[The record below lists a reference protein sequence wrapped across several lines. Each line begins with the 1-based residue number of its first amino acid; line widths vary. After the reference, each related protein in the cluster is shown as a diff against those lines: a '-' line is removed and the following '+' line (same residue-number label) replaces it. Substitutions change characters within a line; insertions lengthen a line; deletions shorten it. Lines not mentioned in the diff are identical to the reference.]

1 MPFEPL
7 LRELDQRLHSLLA
20 NPALTAGDGLLSIC
34 LAVPLPLST
43 DAVDNCSDCLYWS
56 QPSQQHH
63 RLGAGRILLAA
74 PAGSERFEQLEQTR
88 KTLQKRWRVLDPDR
102 TGTVNAVFCG
112 FAADACDTRT
122 RAGLVN
128 SLLFIPEV
136 LLEQQDGSSRLVV
149 SCRTGSA
156 CDPATVIDNWLY
168 RLRRLLGTPADDR
181 PGNPSNGHLQP
192 IPVPDDR
199 DDWMER
205 VRQALA
211 AIDSGHLSKIVLS
224 RRLPVEL
231 PARFRL
237 RNTLAWL
244 APRYPH
250 CTLFALRQGGQT
262 LVGVSPE
269 NLLTL
274 ERQRLRVDAVG
285 GTSQRGADPQR
296 DQQLADALVH
306 TGKTLHEHRL
316 VVEDIIRQL
325 QPYCRGLVYPQQPS
339 VLKLPSVQ
347 HLHSLI
353 SGQTTTGTSV
363 LQLAAQLHPTA
374 ATGGLPRSA
383 ALDWLREHGE
393 QQRGWYTGALGWL
406 DADGDGELAVIL
418 RCAVLGQHQ
427 AMLYAGAGI
436 VAGSDP
442 QQEFI
447 ETEWKLQ
454 TMVSALQAGGGKTQR
469 PLKKRTDTGQAS

>member
-1 MPFEPL
+1 MPFELL
-7 LRELDQRLHSLLA
+7 LRELDQRLHNLLA
-20 NPALTAGDGLLSIC
+20 DPALTAGDGLLSIC
-34 LAVPLPLST
+34 LAIPLQLST

-63 RLGAGRILLAA
+63 RLGAGRIPLAA
-74 PAGSERFEQLEQTR
+74 PAGSERFEQLEQAR
-88 KTLQKRWRVLDPDR
+88 KTLQKHWRVLDPDR
-102 TGTVNAVFCG
+102 TGTINALFCG
-112 FAADACDTRT
+112 FAADACDTHT
-122 RAGLVN
+122 PAGLAN

-136 LLEQQDGSSRLVV
+136 LLEQHAGSSRLVV

-156 CDPATVIDNWLY
+156 CDPSTLIDNWLY
-168 RLRRLLGTPADDR
+168 RLRRLLGTPAEDR
-181 PGNPSNGHLQP
+181 PGNHRNGHPQP
-192 IPVPDDR
+192 ISVPVDHE
-199 DDWMER
+199 DWIER

-211 AIDSGHLSKIVLS
+211 AIDRGYLSKIVLS
-224 RRLPVEL
+224 RRLPLEL
-231 PARFRL
+231 PAGFRL

-274 ERQRLRVDAVG
+274 QRQRLRVDAVG
-285 GTSQRGADPQR
+285 GSSERSGDPQR
-296 DQQLADALVH
+296 DRQLADALVH
-306 TGKTLHEHRL
+306 SGKTLHEHRL
-316 VVEDIIRQL
+316 VVDDIVRQL

-353 SGQTTTGTSV
+353 SGQTATGTSV

-406 DADGDGELAVIL
+406 DADGNGELAVIL

-442 QQEFI
+442 QQEFL
-447 ETEWKLQ
+447 ETGWKLQ
-454 TMVSALQAGGGKTQR
+454 TMVSALQASGSTAQQSSTPR
-469 PLKKRTDTGQAS
+469 PDTDQAS